1 MTDLRLLL
9 IPLISSAVLCF
20 FNYSSARIAK
30 SYVPK
35 GNLPL
40 FTSRGCFFVMFWWIA
55 LRILFA
61 YLSHR
66 TENILSVII
75 VFSFALTLGFGLL
88 LLLLPL
94 LRKILSAESCATLW
108 VIPIFLLLFSG
119 ELPRWCITLP
129 FAFPSRQTVFVLL
142 WIWLAG
148 FAVVLLWSILTHL
161 VFRHRL
167 LKNASPVTD
176 EQYQQVWQRQLMIA
190 NLPVDKSCLCMTP
203 DTQTPLSIGLF
214 WRTTYIVLPDQMY
227 SPEELAMVLQ
237 HELIH
242 ISRRDSALKFIMTLY
257 AAFMWF
263 NPLSWIALRVCAQD
277 LELSCDEAVL
287 YGRPDQARKEYAR
300 LVLHTASSQ
309 LGYTSCLSASASS
322 LRYRLKNIVKHRKR
336 ITGSI
341 VIGFLCFAMLLG
353 SMFIGVRYQAVP
365 ANTLLFTESDR
376 NQLKVAEIFYTGAGV
391 AEVVGECEKDQILL
405 AYIATLSLQKTTEKP
420 DVYSADRHMQII
432 IHAPDHN
439 YTLTFGNGCL
449 RVLTIAFSEA
459 ESNPFRWEESFY
471 RLECDPDWKL
481 LLSCIG

>member
-9 IPLISSAVLCF
+9 LPLIFSAVLCL

-40 FTSRGCFFVMFWWIA
+40 FSSRGSFFVMFLWIA
-55 LRILFA
+55 LRILLA
-61 YLSHR
+61 HLLHR
-66 TENILSVII
+66 TENILSLII
-75 VFSFALTLGFGLL
+75 VFALVLTLGFGLL

-119 ELPRWCITLP
+119 AFPRWCITLP
-129 FAFPSRQTVFVLL
+129 FAPPSRQTVFMLL
-142 WIWLAG
+142 LIWLAG

-167 LKNASPVTD
+167 LNNARPVTD
-176 EQYQQVWQRQLMIA
+176 EQYQQVWQKQLMIA
-190 NLPVDKSCLCMTP
+190 NLPVDKICLCITP

-214 WRTTYIVLPDQMY
+214 WRTTYIVLPDRVY
-227 SPEELAMVLQ
+227 SPEELGMVLQ

-263 NPLSWIALRVCAQD
+263 NPLSWIALRVCVQD

-287 YGRPDQARKEYAR
+287 YGRPDQARKEYAG

-309 LGYTSCLSASASS
+309 LGFTSCLSASASS

-341 VIGFLCFAMLLG
+341 VIGLLCFVMLLG
-353 SMFIGVRYQAVP
+353 GMFIGVRYQAVP
-365 ANTLLFTESDR
+365 ANALLFTEYDS
-376 NQLKVAEIFYTGAGV
+376 NQLKVADIIYAEDGV

-405 AYIATLSLQKTTEKP
+405 EYIATLSLQKTTEKP
-420 DVYSADRHMQII
+420 DVYSADNHMQIT
-432 IHAPDHN
+432 IHVPDHN
-439 YTLTFGNGCL
+439 YVLTFGNGYL
-449 RVLTIAFSEA
+449 RVLTITFSEA
-459 ESNPFRWEESFY
+459 DGSPSRGKESLY
-471 RLECDPDWKL
+471 RLEGDPDWEL